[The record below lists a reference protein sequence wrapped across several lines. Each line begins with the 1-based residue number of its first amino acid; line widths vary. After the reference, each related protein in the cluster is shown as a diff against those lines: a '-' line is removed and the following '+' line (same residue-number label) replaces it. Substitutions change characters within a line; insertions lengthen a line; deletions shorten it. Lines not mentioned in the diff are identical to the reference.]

1 MTRYKIA
8 ALIGT
13 IIMGISSFV
22 ACLANAPALITAG
35 NVGLVIS
42 IIIMSYGFNSW
53 QP

>member
-1 MTRYKIA
+1 MRRYKLA

-22 ACLANAPALITAG
+22 ACLAQNPALITAG
-35 NVGLVIS
+35 NVGLIIS
-42 IIIMSYGFNSW
+42 IGIMSYGFNTW